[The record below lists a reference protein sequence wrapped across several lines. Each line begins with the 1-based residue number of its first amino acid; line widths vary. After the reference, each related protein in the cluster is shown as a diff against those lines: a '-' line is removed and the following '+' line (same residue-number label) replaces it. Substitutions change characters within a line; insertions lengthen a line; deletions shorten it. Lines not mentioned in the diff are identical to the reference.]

1 MKRIE
6 AFENAIEQN
15 VKSLRD
21 CGIIPAMFW
30 AYRHSK
36 EAGNELLDF
45 NETVWEEDIEA
56 IVGTCR
62 ANGITE
68 FTISTNQSSLIT
80 TLAEFEKYGA
90 KISGLT
96 KVKTRFKNF
105 VTGEQDEVNALII
118 KLQ

>member
-1 MKRIE
+1 MKNIE
-6 AFENAIEQN
+6 VFEKAIEQN
-15 VKSLRD
+15 VKNLRD
-21 CGIIPAMFW
+21 CGIIPTMFW

-45 NETVWEEDIEA
+45 NETIWEEDIEA

-80 TLAEFEKYGA
+80 TLAVFEAHGA
-90 KISGLT
+90 KVSGLT
-96 KVKTRFKNF
+96 KVKTRFRNF
-105 VTGEQDEVNALII
+105 FNNEHEEVNALVM
-118 KLQ
+118 KL